1 MKEYLFKL
9 LNKKIFEIIYN
20 NILIIKMDLLLTYYI
35 IHLFII

>member
-20 NILIIKMDLLLTYYI
+20 YILIIKMDLLLTYYI
-35 IHLFII
+35 IHLFIT

>member
-9 LNKKIFEIIYN
+9 LNKKYLKIYTN
-20 NILIIKMDLLLTYYI
+20 KLIIKMDLLLINYI

>member
-20 NILIIKMDLLLTYYI
+20 YILIIKMDLLLTYYI